1 MKNIDFIDKYGTFR
15 IKNPENYSGL
25 YLPLAGEKGL
35 KSSIT
40 PTLGGDSKTSQNTF
54 LLEPVSIE
62 NLHNNKGTRNF
73 WCRIVGKGFWSV
85 CGSSAQQE
93 ADRFTGNQDESELEA
108 GLMWQKLHRASKIY
122 GLEADTTSFVTLDGS
137 MEVMLVEITNKTDEA
152 MEIVPIGAIPIYGR
166 SADNIRDHRH
176 VTSLLHRIETTQY
189 GIEVTPVLSFDERGH
204 RKNDISYFVYGS
216 SGNGESPE
224 SFYPTVEQFIGE
236 GGSFLI
242 PEAVRTEKAGA
253 KAGEKFQGKEAV
265 GAIKFANRII
275 KPLETVSYIMLAGLT
290 EKENDVNA
298 ITGRYRSV
306 LEVKEELNTVK
317 KHWIDKVNI
326 DFETGN
332 AEEDNYLKW
341 ICFQP
346 ILRRIYGCSFLPHHD
361 YGKGGRGWR
370 DLWQDCLAL
379 LLMEPSDV
387 RRMIVNNYGG
397 VRIDG
402 TNATII
408 GNEPGEF
415 IADRNNITRVW
426 MDHAFWPFVTTKL
439 YIDQTGDTDVLF
451 EHTTYFKDYQSMRGT
466 SHDEAWNTTYGNKQR
481 TAGGQIYFGTV
492 LEHILIQ
499 NLCAFYDVGEHNEM
513 KLHGADWN
521 DALDMAWDKGES
533 VAFTCAYAGN
543 LLDIAKC
550 LRNVEKIS
558 GINRIEVL
566 DELKLLLAD
575 DEILYNCHDKK
586 QDLLMSYAKACEN
599 CTSGGTA
606 LIPIAA
612 ICENLEH
619 KAEWMMKNIREN
631 EWISD
636 GTDGGWFNGYYDN
649 NGRPVERCE
658 SGDVRMM
665 LTGQV
670 FAIMSGTAKKEQ
682 IKAICNSADKY
693 LFDQKAGGYRLNT
706 DFKEEKFDLGRMFGF
721 AYGEKENGP
730 VHKADHAAGDQ
741 LSAGDLHR
749 ARGRDEHLVERAELP
764 FPRHGQAGNDH
775 PHQEIDRADQIRQ
788 DEPAEIEVRVEP
800 VQSLD
805 LNAGRLGLHESGRRR
820 CQPLYD
826 LLDILRQNLGCIGSP
841 PVQQQLHLGGHAPL
855 HLGGKIVLEVHHHQ
869 HVLTVDGFFGLLE
882 IVLERDVP
890 EGRRTAQPAD
900 DLLAPVPRVFVD
912 HHHVHVLHFHRGR
925 PRKDENLDD
934 RRDQHHE
941 PALPRAHEHQQ
952 LFPRNRKD
960 TAKRSHHKID
970 LR

>member
-1 MKNIDFIDKYGTFR
+1 MKDIDFIDKYGTFR

-93 ADRFTGNQDESELEA
+93 TDRFTGNQYESELEA

-137 MEVMLVEITNKTDEA
+137 MEVMIVEITNKTDEA

-290 EKENDVNA
+290 EKENDINA

-332 AEEDNYLKW
+332 AKEDNYLKW

-513 KLHGADWN
+513 RLHGADWN

-575 DEILYNCHDKK
+575 DEILYNCPDKK
-586 QDLLMSYAKACEN
+586 QELLMSYAKACEN

-721 AYGEKENGP
+721 AYGEKENGA
-730 VHKADHAAGDQ
+730 VFSHMAVMYANALYKQGFWHQATTWIC
-741 LSAGDLHR
+741 STC
-749 ARGRDEHLVERAELP
+749 RDISLV
-764 FPRHGQAGNDH
+764 
-775 PHQEIDRADQIRQ
+775 
-788 DEPAEIEVRVEP
+788 
-800 VQSLD
+800 
-805 LNAGRLGLHESGRRR
+805 
-820 CQPLYD
+820 
-826 LLDILRQNLGCIGSP
+826 
-841 PVQQQLHLGGHAPL
+841 
-855 HLGGKIVLEVHHHQ
+855 
-869 HVLTVDGFFGLLE
+869 
-882 IVLERDVP
+882 
-890 EGRRTAQPAD
+890 
-900 DLLAPVPRVFVD
+900 
-912 HHHVHVLHFHRGR
+912 
-925 PRKDENLDD
+925 
-934 RRDQHHE
+934 
-941 PALPRAHEHQQ
+941 
-952 LFPRNRKD
+952 
-960 TAKRSHHKID
+960 
-970 LR
+970 